1 MEGKLVRSGDELV
14 VELGEDGKPK
24 HRGSGK
30 DLRYFNDQTRER
42 FIPHVIEPSA
52 GADRGTLAFLCEAY
66 FEVEIEGETR
76 VVLRLNPRIAPVKA
90 AIFPLVNK
98 DGMPEKAKAIYGD
111 LKKEFAVYFD
121 DGGAIGRRYRR
132 QDEIGTPICITV
144 DGQTNQDDTVTW
156 RDRDTLQ
163 QKRIPIQGLKE
174 ELRNLLKS

>member
-1 MEGKLVRSGDELV
+1 
-14 VELGEDGKPK
+14 
-24 HRGSGK
+24 
-30 DLRYFNDQTRER
+30 
-42 FIPHVIEPSA
+42 
-52 GADRGTLAFLCEAY
+52 
-66 FEVEIEGETR
+66 
-76 VVLRLNPRIAPVKA
+76 
-90 AIFPLVNK
+90 
-98 DGMPEKAKAIYGD
+98 MPEKAKAIYGD